1 MQLDNEAIAS
11 TPVQPVGWLE
21 LFYDLVFV
29 AAVVTFSD
37 AISRTPDVGQTAA
50 VDTAFAAMWLIWVAT
65 TIHANRYRDDGAFHR
80 GLVLVQMLLLTINAL
95 AVGDGF
101 DAHPA
106 VISVTYALL
115 ALDVSAMYARRVRT
129 GGDEGR
135 LARARRNQYS
145 AAALPVMVAAVVPEP
160 ARIVLW
166 AVGFVLL
173 AWPTLGCRA
182 GRLGALPPF
191 DEHHLVERLGLLTII
206 VCGES
211 FVKVSLLAADGRLD
225 GIDISVLVTMF
236 GFVFGVWWAYFDD
249 VPWAGLRTDA
259 AHTAGWLVG
268 HLIVQLS
275 LVGSAVGFSKLLSY
289 RLSTPLG
296 GDRSLLVTLP
306 LVGVLLGL
314 TLIGVC
320 TRRVP
325 QRGLVLLRLG
335 VAAVVGAMA
344 VVTWRVAWINADSGG
359 ILAGVALG
367 YSALATLVLRRTTVE
382 AGPPGPDP
390 GPSPGPRRVRYK
402 GEE

>member
-1 MQLDNEAIAS
+1 MQADDDAIVS
-11 TPVQPVGWLE
+11 TPGQPVGWLE

-29 AAVVTFSD
+29 AAVITFSD
-37 AISRTPDVGQTAA
+37 AISSKPEIGQTAA
-50 VDTAFAAMWLIWVAT
+50 VDGAFAAIWMIWLAT
-65 TIHANRYRDDGAFHR
+65 TLHANRYRDDGAIHR

-115 ALDVSAMYARRVRT
+115 AFDVALMYARMVR
-129 GGDEGR
+129 GRDDEPGR
-135 LARARRNQYS
+135 FARARRNQYG
-145 AAALPVMVAAVVPEP
+145 AAALPIMVAAVVPEP

-166 AVGFVLL
+166 AVGLVLV
-173 AWPTLGCRA
+173 AWPTLGFRA
-182 GRLGALPPF
+182 GRLGAVPPF
-191 DEHHLVERLGLLTII
+191 DEHHLVERLGLLTIL

-211 FVKVSLLAADGRLD
+211 FVKVSLLAADGSLD

-236 GFVFGVWWAYFDD
+236 GFVFAVWWAYFDD
-249 VPWAGLRTDA
+249 VPRAGIRPGA
-259 AHTAGWLVG
+259 ARAAGWLVG
-268 HLIVQLS
+268 HLAVQVA
-275 LVGSAVGFSKLLSY
+275 LVGSAVGFAKLLRY
-289 RLSTPLG
+289 ELTSTLG
-296 GDRSLLVTLP
+296 GDTSLLVTLP

-335 VAAVVGAMA
+335 VAALVGAMA
-344 VVTWRVAWINADSGG
+344 IVTWRVDWINADGGG

-367 YSALATLVLRRTTVE
+367 YSAVATLVLRRTRVE
-382 AGPPGPDP
+382 AAPD
-390 GPSPGPRRVRYK
+390 GSDPSPEASRVGYK
-402 GEE
+402 GAE